1 MRARAEAS
9 LSDGLPLDLTNL
21 LAPYGRD
28 RRVSLR
34 VERMPGRSRLSRGRN
49 NGDGSWSLTRDE
61 LEGLFYFPPRGS
73 NDVPTLVVRI
83 IGLDS
88 DNGATLG
95 VVDAV
100 PGDTD
105 DDDGELASR
114 APPNEAEL
122 KKLKA
127 ELAKTKAALR
137 TTQSDLTEARKTFEA
152 ELEERLAE
160 AQAEAAA
167 QSALVVEKARAK
179 WQSEAKE
186 RVTKND
192 TRAEEKLAQ
201 ARENWRRD
209 ADAEIARAEESWKAG
224 ESARLAEAEE
234 RWREKSARAIADE
247 KAAHAKTRTALAVA
261 QKAAAAA
268 PAEDA
273 SARRL
278 NAEIDRLQHALAER
292 DAKLLEARSVAS
304 DAQEKLDSA
313 NEENARERKEF
324 ALKLQQIEASLAEA
338 KAARE
343 RNDTV
348 ETKRLR
354 ADLASAETKLSERN
368 RELADAQTAAA
379 DARKRASELQAV
391 LEKAVEDR
399 TEGETARERRH
410 TAEIKRLRADL
421 GASEAMLSERD
432 RVLSEIK
439 ADAGEAR
446 KREAEMRAALSKAET
461 NAKSR
466 DASRLAAMK
475 TEWETK
481 WRQESRGR
489 IAAIED
495 KLRKSELALQE
506 ARADAKLARDKR
518 DPNETRR
525 AAAETSGLK
534 TRLEKRERE
543 LAEVTA
549 EANELREAAKR
560 QSDAALEEARKEW
573 EAAEAARFVEAKAE
587 WEQHS
592 SRVFKKAQ
600 IRLEAAEAALAEARA
615 EASATRDR
623 RDSAEFKR
631 LRAEFAGV
639 SAKLA
644 DCEVQLAEAQLAAGR
659 ARERTRE
666 EVEAA
671 VAKAEEAWKAN
682 QTLGHSEIETR
693 ERERGAR
700 ALAEAMARL
709 ERTETALSEARHDL
723 ESERERYAVQLA
735 EVNARFERTETALTE
750 ANERIETM
758 RDPANESELRRL
770 RNELANM
777 QVAYTDREA
786 ELAIAQSA
794 ARKAR
799 ERTTDQMRAALLKA
813 EDDWRRDEAKRLE
826 AAKRDWEQQAQWAA
840 EMAPPPEGLSETPTT
855 NRSNRLLLDSIL
867 ALGLAALVVLGITFY
882 WRTSG
887 ASLPDA
893 SASLPPKPVQRVIP
907 ATSPGAASLQM
918 TVGTTL
924 ARLRSEPATK
934 AAIVTTLRRGDQ
946 VSLLERRGN
955 WARVRVGGA
964 DRKAARDGWVFAA
977 SLRSPVAH

>member
-9 LSDGLPLDLTNL
+9 LSDGLPLDLMNF

-28 RRVSLR
+28 RRVALR
-34 VERMPGRSRLSRGRN
+34 VERMPSRSRLSRGRN
-49 NGDGSWSLTRDE
+49 NGDGSWSLTREE

-73 NDVPTLVVRI
+73 SDVPTLVVRI

-88 DNGATLG
+88 DNGATLE

-100 PGDTD
+100 PGDAE
-105 DDDGELASR
+105 DDGDPASR
-114 APPNEAEL
+114 SPQLEAEL

-127 ELAKTKAALR
+127 ELAKAKAALR

-167 QSALVVEKARAK
+167 QGATEIEKARAK

-186 RVTKND
+186 RVTKHD
-192 TRAEEKLAQ
+192 TRAEERLAQ

-209 ADAEIARAEESWKAG
+209 ADAEIARAGETWKAG
-224 ESARLAEAEE
+224 ESARLAEVEARQREE
-234 RWREKSARAIADE
+234 SARAIADE
-247 KAAHAKTRTALAVA
+247 KAAHAKTQTALAIA
-261 QKAAAAA
+261 QKAAIAA

-278 NAEIDRLQHALAER
+278 SAEIDQLQHALTER
-292 DAKLLEARSVAS
+292 DAKILEARSAAS
-304 DAQEKLDSA
+304 AAQEKLDGA
-313 NEENARERKEF
+313 NEDNARERKEF
-324 ALKLQQIEASLAEA
+324 ALKLQQIEARLAEA

-343 RNDTV
+343 RNDTG
-348 ETKRLR
+348 ETRRLR
-354 ADLASAETKLSERN
+354 ADLASTETKLSERN
-368 RELADAQTAAA
+368 RELADAQTVAA
-379 DARKRASELQAV
+379 DARRRASELQSA
-391 LEKAVEDR
+391 LDTAAEDR
-399 TEGETARERRH
+399 TDAEATRERRH
-410 TAEIKRLRADL
+410 AEIKRLRADL
-421 GASEAMLSERD
+421 GAAEAMLSERD

-439 ADAGEAR
+439 IDAGEAR
-446 KREAEMRAALSKAET
+446 KREAELRAALAKAEANSKT
-461 NAKSR
+461 LE
-466 DASRLAAMK
+466 ASRLAAMK

-495 KLRKSELALQE
+495 KLRKAELALQD

-518 DPNETRR
+518 DPGETRR
-525 AAAETSGLK
+525 VAEEINALK
-534 TRLEKRERE
+534 TRLDKRELE
-543 LAEVTA
+543 LAEA
-549 EANELREAAKR
+549 KELREAAKR
-560 QSDAALEEARKEW
+560 QSDAALGEARKEW
-573 EAAEAARFVEAKAE
+573 EAAEAARFSEAKAE
-587 WEQHS
+587 WERHS

-615 EASATRDR
+615 EASAVRDR

-700 ALAEAMARL
+700 ALTEAMARL
-709 ERTETALSEARHDL
+709 ERTEAALIDARHEL
-723 ESERERYAVQLA
+723 ENERERYAVQLA
-735 EVNARFERTETALTE
+735 EANARFEHSETALTE

-758 RDPANESELRRL
+758 RDPANDSELRRL
-770 RNELANM
+770 RNEMANM
-777 QVAYTDREA
+777 QIAYTDREA
-786 ELAIAQSA
+786 ELEIAQTA

-799 ERTTDQMRAALLKA
+799 ERTADQMRAVVLKA

-826 AAKRDWEQQAQWAA
+826 AAKLEWERQALWAG
-840 EMAPPPEGLSETPTT
+840 EMGHPPEALSENPTT
-855 NRSNRLLLDSIL
+855 KRANRLLLDSAL
-867 ALGLAALVVLGITFY
+867 GLGLAAAVVLGITFY
-882 WRTSG
+882 WRTPG
-887 ASLPDA
+887 ASLPNA
-893 SASLPPKPVQRVIP
+893 SAALPSKPVQQVIS
-907 ATSPGAASLQM
+907 ATSQSATSQM
-918 TVGTTL
+918 MVGTPL
-924 ARLRSEPATK
+924 ARLRSEPATT
-934 AAIVTTLRRGDQ
+934 AAVVTTLRRGDQ
-946 VSLLERRGN
+946 VSLLEHRGN
-955 WARVRVGGA
+955 WARVHVGSAGG
-964 DRKAARDGWVFAA
+964 KAALDGWVFAA
-977 SLRSPVAH
+977 SLRTPVTH